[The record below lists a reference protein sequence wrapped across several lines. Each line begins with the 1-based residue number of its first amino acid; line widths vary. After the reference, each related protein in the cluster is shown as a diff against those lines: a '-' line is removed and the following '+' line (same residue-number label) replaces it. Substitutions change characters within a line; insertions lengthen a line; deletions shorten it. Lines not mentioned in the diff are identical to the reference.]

1 MRKKLMGIRYIFC
14 ALMVSFGLSQV
25 ALADMRIGF
34 VDTQRILREAA
45 PAVRAS
51 KKLEKE
57 FEPRRIELQRVSMQ
71 GKAVQQLLDK
81 GSLSESERRSKEREL
96 LKLNQDFQRIQR
108 EINEDLNSRRNEELS
123 GLQDRVNI
131 AIRNIAEQEKFDVIL
146 QDAVYRNPKLDIT
159 DKVLRQLV
167 DK

>member
-1 MRKKLMGIRYIFC
+1 MKAKILVS
-14 ALMVSFGLSQV
+14 ALIAFSL
-25 ALADMRIGF
+25 LAGKAGADTKIGF
-34 VDTQRILREAA
+34 VDTQRILREAG
-45 PAVRAS
+45 PAVKAA

-57 FEPRRIELQRVSMQ
+57 FEPRRIELQKVSVQ
-71 GKAVQQLLDK
+71 GKALQQLLDK
-81 GSLSESERRSKEREL
+81 GSLSEADRRVKEREL
-96 LKLNQDFQRIQR
+96 LKLNQDFQRMQR

-123 GLQDRVNI
+123 GLQERVNT
-131 AIRNIAEQEKFDVIL
+131 AIRSIADQEKLDIIL

>member
-1 MRKKLMGIRYIFC
+1 MSITKWLLILFISS
-14 ALMVSFGLSQV
+14 VSAGAF
-25 ALADMRIGF
+25 ADTKIAF
-34 VDTQRILREAA
+34 VDTQRILREAG
-45 PAVRAS
+45 PAVRAA

-57 FEPRRIELQRVSMQ
+57 FEPRRVELQKVSVQ
-71 GKAVQQLLDK
+71 GKSLQQLLDK
-81 GSLSESERRSKEREL
+81 GSLSESDRRVKEREL
-96 LKLNQDFQRIQR
+96 LKLNQDFQRMQR

-123 GLQDRVNI
+123 GLQERVNS
-131 AIRNIAEQEKFDVIL
+131 AIRNIADQEKIDVVL

>member
-1 MRKKLMGIRYIFC
+1 MGIRYIFC

>member
-1 MRKKLMGIRYIFC
+1 MLNT
-14 ALMVSFGLSQV
+14 LSQI
-25 ALADMRIGF
+25 AIAETKIGF
-34 VDTQRILREAA
+34 VDTPRILREAG

-57 FEPRRIELQRVSMQ
+57 FEPRRLELQKISIQ
-71 GKAVQQLLDK
+71 GKSLQQILDK
-81 GSLSESERRSKEREL
+81 GALSDSDRRVKEREL
-96 LKLNQDFQRIQR
+96 LKLNQDFQRMQR

-123 GLQDRVNI
+123 GLQERVNT
-131 AIRNIAEQEKFDVIL
+131 AIRSIADQEKLDIIL

>member
-1 MRKKLMGIRYIFC
+1 MSIQRLFF

-25 ALADMRIGF
+25 ALADTRIGF

-57 FEPRRIELQRVSMQ
+57 FEPRRIELQRVSVQ
-71 GKAVQQLLDK
+71 GKALQQLLDK
-81 GSLSESERRSKEREL
+81 GSLSEGERRSKEREL